1 MGFLDALSKPAKP
14 MLGLDISSS
23 AVKLIELSQSADRYK
38 VESYR
43 VMPLPA
49 NTVVEKNIADIQ
61 ALADTLERLVAR
73 SGTKLT
79 DTAVA
84 VSGSSVITKEIELP
98 AGLSD
103 LQMETQIEVEADQ
116 YIPYLMEEVSFDFD
130 VIGPVDNNPDLVRV
144 LLAACRQE
152 NVEHRR
158 EALEMAGLIPKV
170 VDVEGF
176 AIERA
181 YRLMMEQ
188 FDQVGDQVVAIADIG
203 ATMLTFTVLLD
214 GKTIYNREQLF
225 GGRQLTEEIQRRY
238 GLSWEEAGEA
248 KRKGGLP
255 EDYRSEVMEPFTE
268 SLIQH
273 INRSLQFFYS
283 SSNYNY
289 IDQLLLAGGVSAIE
303 GLVSQV
309 EEAVNLPTSIA
320 NTVANMEVSSS
331 INRASLDKV
340 PWDQALEIVLKA
352 KGLDKRQE
360 GNVLM
365 VAPAAEIAEQERLQ
379 VEANKQLQE
388 LAPLETAFVRIK
400 YADAAEIFEL
410 FTADEDQQGYSGGS
424 AGGREGNATTSIL
437 SQRGSAIVD
446 ERTNTI
452 ILTDTEEK
460 INEFRRLITEID
472 VPIKQVLIEA
482 RIVIANTDFKKELG
496 VTWGL
501 AGIDKLSGG
510 QFSSATGDRSLGFS
524 GRRSG
529 LTPGAGVVETFTYQ
543 ADEVDTAGPDGQ
555 VGTPDDTVVVTQ
567 NYDFGLGDSL
577 AVDLGVSDPTGSF
590 SLGYLTD
597 SFLIDLE
604 LSALESDGYGEIVS
618 QPKVL
623 TGDKQQAVIKS
634 GTEIAFQK
642 ATYSGAT
649 SVEFK
654 EAALQLEVTPQIT
667 PDNRIIMDLLVSQ
680 DSVGAFTPTGEPS
693 IDITQIETQALVGDG
708 QTLVLGG
715 IFQTEEVNGTEKVPM
730 LGDIPFLGK
739 LFRNDLRN
747 IEKREILIF
756 ITPKIID
763 DNLLDR

>member
-1 MGFLDALSKPAKP
+1 MISRVKCCFLMLSLYCFSWSAAAVDNRVTDIDFTSLSSDQFEISLQFSQRPPQPKSYEIAEPARLVLDFADVQSQLAKKKYPLSFENARDAVVVSDGSRTRLIVN
-14 MLGLDISSS
+14 LNES
-23 AVKLIELSQSADRYK
+23 APFITRIEGDRLMVKVGADQSANATSAMPIASTYAQGSDDRCADFTELSA
-38 VESYR
+38 
-43 VMPLPA
+43 
-49 NTVVEKNIADIQ
+49 
-61 ALADTLERLVAR
+61 ALTGV
-73 SGTKLT
+73 
-79 DTAVA
+79 
-84 VSGSSVITKEIELP
+84 
-98 AGLSD
+98 
-103 LQMETQIEVEADQ
+103 
-116 YIPYLMEEVSFDFD
+116 DF
-130 VIGPVDNNPDLVRV
+130 
-144 LLAACRQE
+144 
-152 NVEHRR
+152 RR
-158 EALEMAGLIPKV
+158 DAQGAGLIKLDLSDPAVNIDINKTGSKISLEFYQTELPDHLDRRLDV
-170 VDVEGF
+170 VDFATPVTAIDTMQQGSTTVVTIEAEGQYDYLAYQADKQYIVSVKPLTAAEVELHNKKFDF
-176 AIERA
+176 AGDRLSLNFQDIEVRSV
-181 YRLMMEQ
+181 LQ
-188 FDQVGDQVVAIADIG
+188 LIAD
-203 ATMLTFTVLLD
+203 FT
-214 GKTIYNREQLF
+214 
-225 GGRQLTEEIQRRY
+225 
-238 GLSWEEAGEA
+238 
-248 KRKGGLP
+248 
-255 EDYRSEVMEPFTE
+255 
-268 SLIQH
+268 SL
-273 INRSLQFFYS
+273 N
-283 SSNYNY
+283 
-289 IDQLLLAGGVSAIE
+289 
-303 GLVSQV
+303 LVASDTV
-309 EEAVNLPTSIA
+309 TGSI
-320 NTVANMEVSSS
+320 TL
-331 INRASLDKV
+331 RLDKV

-410 FTADEDQQGYSGGS
+410 FTADDSQSGQSGG
-424 AGGREGNATTSIL
+424 ATEGNATTSIL
-437 SQRGSAIVD
+437 SERGSAIVD

-460 INEFRRLITEID
+460 INEFKRLISEID

-501 AGIDKLSGG
+501 AGLDKLSGG
-510 QFSSATGDRSLGFS
+510 QFSSASGDRSLGFS

-529 LTPGAGVVETFTYQ
+529 LTPDAGVVETFTYQ
-543 ADEVDTAGPDGQ
+543 ADEVEVDDGPDGLPF
-555 VGTPDDTVVVTQ
+555 TADDITTVTQ

-577 AVDLGVSDPTGSF
+577 AVDLGVSNPTGSF

-597 SFLIDLE
+597 NFLIDLE

-634 GTEIAFQK
+634 GTEIAYQK
-642 ATYSGAT
+642 ATSSGAT
-649 SVEFK
+649 SIEFK
-654 EAALQLEVTPQIT
+654 EAVLQLEVTPQIT

-715 IFQTEEVNGTEKVPM
+715 IFQTEEVKGTEKVPM

>member
-1 MGFLDALSKPAKP
+1 MISRVKCCFLMLSLYCFSWSAAAVDNRVTDIDFTSLSSDQFEISLQFSQRPPQPKSYEIAEPARLVLDFADVQSQLAKKKYPLSFENARDAVVVSDGSRTRLIVN
-14 MLGLDISSS
+14 LNES
-23 AVKLIELSQSADRYK
+23 APFITRIEGDRLMVKVGADQTANATSAMPIASTYAQGSDDRRADFTELSA
-38 VESYR
+38 
-43 VMPLPA
+43 
-49 NTVVEKNIADIQ
+49 
-61 ALADTLERLVAR
+61 ALTGV
-73 SGTKLT
+73 
-79 DTAVA
+79 
-84 VSGSSVITKEIELP
+84 
-98 AGLSD
+98 
-103 LQMETQIEVEADQ
+103 
-116 YIPYLMEEVSFDFD
+116 DF
-130 VIGPVDNNPDLVRV
+130 
-144 LLAACRQE
+144 
-152 NVEHRR
+152 RR
-158 EALEMAGLIPKV
+158 DAQGAGLIKLDLSDPAVNIDINKTGSKIRLEFYQTELPDHLDRRLDV
-170 VDVEGF
+170 VDFATPVTAIDTMQQGSTTVVTIEAEGQYDYLAYQADKQYIVSVKPLTAAEVELHNKKFDFTGDRLSLNF
-176 AIERA
+176 QDIEVRSV
-181 YRLMMEQ
+181 LQ
-188 FDQVGDQVVAIADIG
+188 LIAD
-203 ATMLTFTVLLD
+203 FT
-214 GKTIYNREQLF
+214 
-225 GGRQLTEEIQRRY
+225 
-238 GLSWEEAGEA
+238 
-248 KRKGGLP
+248 
-255 EDYRSEVMEPFTE
+255 
-268 SLIQH
+268 SL
-273 INRSLQFFYS
+273 N
-283 SSNYNY
+283 
-289 IDQLLLAGGVSAIE
+289 
-303 GLVSQV
+303 LVASDTV
-309 EEAVNLPTSIA
+309 TGSI
-320 NTVANMEVSSS
+320 TL
-331 INRASLDKV
+331 RLDKV

-410 FTADEDQQGYSGGS
+410 FTADDSQSGQSGG
-424 AGGREGNATTSIL
+424 ATEGNATTSIL
-437 SQRGSAIVD
+437 SERGSAIVD

-460 INEFRRLITEID
+460 INEFKRLISEID

-501 AGIDKLSGG
+501 AGLDKLSGG
-510 QFSSATGDRSLGFS
+510 QFSSASGDRSLGFS

-543 ADEVDTAGPDGQ
+543 ADEVEVDDGPDGLPF
-555 VGTPDDTVVVTQ
+555 TADDITTVTQ

-577 AVDLGVSDPTGSF
+577 AVDLGVSNPTGSF

-597 SFLIDLE
+597 NFLIDLE

-634 GTEIAFQK
+634 GTEIAYQK
-642 ATYSGAT
+642 ATSSGAT
-649 SVEFK
+649 SIEFK
-654 EAALQLEVTPQIT
+654 EAVLQLEVTPQIT

-715 IFQTEEVNGTEKVPM
+715 IFQTEEVKGTEKVPM

-747 IEKREILIF
+747 IEKREILMF